1 MPLNCSLWNDN
12 CASTKTNK
20 QKAQKFKAAT
30 GRIFLNGEYKA
41 YNFQAD

>member
-1 MPLNCSLWNDN
+1 MIIVPQQ
-12 CASTKTNK
+12 KQINK
-20 QKAQKFKAAT
+20 KLKNFKAAT